1 MNQVDKTR
9 LLRKALAGLLALAL
23 LAGTGCGLRPS
34 AQSDDSSGRWS
45 TGGSTGGGTSSNRR
59 TATPLD
65 GDWIAE
71 VKVYGGVSGS
81 GDAENWLLIFT
92 VDEGGSKI
100 SVIQY
105 AHYKGELK
113 SGTNVYLTV
122 PNAPIKN
129 GSFSFSLFEY
139 ISNKRYDFEGSA
151 TFTSADSAE
160 GSMTIGGR
168 DYAFKAAPSK

>member
-9 LLRKALAGLLALAL
+9 RLRKALACLLTLAL
-23 LAGTGCGLRPS
+23 LTGTGCGLRPS
-34 AQSDDSSGRWS
+34 AQGDTTSGRWS
-45 TGGSTGGGTSSNRR
+45 TGGSANNSPGSSRE
-59 TATPLD
+59 TTTPQD
-65 GDWIAE
+65 GDWLAE
-71 VKVYGGVSGS
+71 FKVSGGVSGS

-92 VDEGGSKI
+92 VDEGGSKV

-122 PNAPIKN
+122 PNAPVKD

-139 ISNKRYDFEGSA
+139 ISNKRYDFEGSV
-151 TFTSADSAE
+151 TFTSSDSAE